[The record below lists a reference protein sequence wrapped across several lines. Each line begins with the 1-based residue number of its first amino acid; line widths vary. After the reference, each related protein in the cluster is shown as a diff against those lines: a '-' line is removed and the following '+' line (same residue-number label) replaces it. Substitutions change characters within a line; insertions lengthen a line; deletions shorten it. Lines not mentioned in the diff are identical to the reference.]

1 MFHFGTLCLKNK
13 SENEY
18 QGKSVSIYSG
28 ENNKI
33 VRIFRQYAVFSYFLA
48 HLLHYQ
54 QMKAFYFRKGGEQVD
69 DFQGTSYL
77 DV

>member
-1 MFHFGTLCLKNK
+1 VFHFGTLCLKNK

-33 VRIFRQYAVFSYFLA
+33 IRIFRQYAVFFL
-48 HLLHYQ
+48 
-54 QMKAFYFRKGGEQVD
+54 FF
-69 DFQGTSYL
+69 GTFIALSNNESVL
-77 DV
+77 FPQRRRAS

>member
-1 MFHFGTLCLKNK
+1 MRF
-13 SENEY
+13 
-18 QGKSVSIYSG
+18 
-28 ENNKI
+28 
-33 VRIFRQYAVFSYFLA
+33 FSYFLA

-54 QMKAFYFRKGGEQVD
+54 PMKAFYFREGGEQVD